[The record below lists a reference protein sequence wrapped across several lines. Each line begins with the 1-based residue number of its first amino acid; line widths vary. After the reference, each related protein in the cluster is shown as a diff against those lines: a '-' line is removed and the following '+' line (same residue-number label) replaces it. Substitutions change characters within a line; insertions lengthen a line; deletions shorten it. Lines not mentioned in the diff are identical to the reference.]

1 MPKTPHAGT
10 HAVEPGMT
18 VGQAFGAIVGDG
30 LTRLQQHAAGV
41 RGGVDPESVHQM
53 RVGLRQL
60 RLALRLLGR
69 WIAVPPQLLA
79 ELGWLRVRLGAARDA
94 DVLAGGTLAALVAA
108 CPAEDGL
115 AALQAAAAVHAQA
128 MRKLAASAV
137 RSARCARLMR
147 DLSAWLQAAPW
158 QAAPDDALQRVL
170 RRPIGPQAAR
180 MLRRRHARLVEIGE
194 RLHPDQPEERH
205 RLRIA
210 AKQLRYATEF
220 FQPLR
225 PARHTRRVLRRLGA
239 LLDVLGGLN
248 DAAVAD
254 PLLRDLAQRTPALAG
269 SAAFARGCLCTATA
283 QDLPALAR
291 HWRRF
296 VVAGPP

>member
-1 MPKTPHAGT
+1 
-10 HAVEPGMT
+10 MT

-41 RGGVDPESVHQM
+41 RSGVDPESVHQM

-69 WIAVPPQLLA
+69 WIAVPPHLLA
-79 ELGWLRVRLGAARDA
+79 ELGWLRVRLGSARDA
-94 DVLAGGTLAALVAA
+94 DVLAGSTLAALVASGL
-108 CPAEDGL
+108 PAPEHDGL
-115 AALQAAAAVHAQA
+115 AALQAAATAHARA
-128 MRKLAASAV
+128 MRTLAASAV
-137 RSARCARLMR
+137 KSARCTRLMR

-158 QAAPDDALQRVL
+158 QTAPDDALQRVL
-170 RRPIGPQAAR
+170 RRPIGPHAAR
-180 MLRRRHARLVEIGE
+180 MLRRRHARLVQIGE

-210 AKQLRYATEF
+210 AKKLRYATEF

-225 PARHTRRVLRRLGA
+225 PARHTRRFLRRLGA

-248 DAAVAD
+248 DAAVAA

-269 SAAFARGCLCTATA
+269 SAAFARGYLCAASA
-283 QDLPALAR
+283 QDLPALVR
-291 HWRRF
+291 RWRRF
-296 VVAGPP
+296 VAVGRP